1 MKFITID
8 RKKGKALRM
17 TEGSEIKNILMFMLP
32 LLIGNIFQQLY
43 NFVDSV
49 VVGRFVS
56 AQALGSVGSVGSVTS
71 LFLALCIGLAGG
83 VNVLTAQYFG
93 SENEEGVKQ
102 AIANSIYVTAGAGIL
117 MSVISVCFAPMI
129 LNWMHVPE
137 ENFADALIYMR
148 IVCGSMLITAFYNTV
163 SQILRGLGDAATPL
177 YYVIVASVINV
188 VLDLIFVAIFH
199 WGVAGAAWATV
210 IAQFFATV
218 GSIATAWRKI
228 PQFRLGREHMKI
240 QKKIIKYICRM
251 GIPLAVQ
258 NAMNSFA
265 GVIMQSVVNS
275 FGSVIMTA
283 YTASGRVEQLVNQ
296 PYGSLGGAVAIF
308 SGQNVGAGKFDRI
321 RRGCRKCVWLVAGFS
336 ALMLIVMVVFG
347 HLLIGLFVEEPEIIE
362 IGARGLQITAV
373 SYFFSGL
380 VYTYKAMLNGAGD
393 AEFSLGNGVIEIIAR
408 ILFILI
414 LSSIPA
420 VGYWSVW
427 ITAIFSSMLAASLC
441 IWRYRSGK
449 WMRKSAI

>member
-1 MKFITID
+1 
-8 RKKGKALRM
+8 
-17 TEGSEIKNILMFMLP
+17 
-32 LLIGNIFQQLY
+32 
-43 NFVDSV
+43 
-49 VVGRFVS
+49 
-56 AQALGSVGSVGSVTS
+56 
-71 LFLALCIGLAGG
+71 
-83 VNVLTAQYFG
+83 
-93 SENEEGVKQ
+93 
-102 AIANSIYVTAGAGIL
+102 
-117 MSVISVCFAPMI
+117 
-129 LNWMHVPE
+129 
-137 ENFADALIYMR
+137 
-148 IVCGSMLITAFYNTV
+148 
-163 SQILRGLGDAATPL
+163 
-177 YYVIVASVINV
+177 
-188 VLDLIFVAIFH
+188 
-199 WGVAGAAWATV
+199 
-210 IAQFFATV
+210 
-218 GSIATAWRKI
+218 
-228 PQFRLGREHMKI
+228 
-240 QKKIIKYICRM
+240 M

-308 SGQNVGAGKFDRI
+308 SEQNVGAGKFDRI

-380 VYTYKAMLNGAGD
+380 VYTYKAMLNGA
-393 AEFSLGNGVIEIIAR
+393 IEIVAR

-414 LSSIPA
+414 LSSISA